1 MKRIEVLLPRPFDHG
16 FDYLVPQ
23 GMDIAV
29 GDYVRVPFG
38 NAPMIGVAWAQA
50 KGEVPEHKCK
60 PIIERFDHIPAM
72 NEPMRRLVDWTA
84 AYTLAPRGMVLKM
97 AIPAAKDIMQPQ
109 LETVLRWNL
118 DAPLPAQPKR
128 AVIATFLMQHGASS
142 RETLKHETGASDAVI
157 RALVLANRIESVSQM
172 ATSPVQ
178 HFTHQDAPLLNESQ
192 QLAAETITQ
201 TIGKGF
207 SVTLMDGVTG
217 SGKTEVYFDWI
228 EQQLKIPDSQLLVML
243 PEIALTTQWVQR
255 FEKRFG
261 AAAVMWHSTITPAQR
276 RKHWQAIASG
286 AARVVVG
293 ARSALFLPYQNLAGI
308 VVDEEHEPSYKQEDG
323 VSYQARDMAVV
334 RAKLENIPIILASAT
349 PSIETM
355 RNVQLGK
362 YQRISLDARFARPEG
377 IALELIDLRL
387 DKPEKGEW
395 LSPTLKCA
403 MKEVLEQG
411 HQVLLFLN
419 RKGYAPLV
427 LCRHCGYRFQC
438 PNCSAW
444 MVQYRATPRLQC
456 HHCHTSIRLPDA
468 CPACQT
474 PDQLVAC
481 GPGVERIDEE
491 VRALFPTCA
500 IHSVSGDDAH
510 VEESIAAMID
520 GSADIIIGTQ
530 LLAKGHH
537 FPKLAL
543 VGVVD
548 ADLGLAGGDLRAS
561 ERTYQLLHQ
570 LAGRAGRE
578 VAGGRALLQTIQPDH
593 PVMQALVS
601 HDRDGFLAA
610 EMSQRE
616 HAGWPPYGRLA
627 ALLLDGAQEQR
638 VQQAA
643 RMLVQQAPRMD
654 GLRVLGPAP
663 APLSRLRNQY
673 RFRILVKTPLDFALQ
688 KVLREWL
695 ARVPMPS
702 GVRLKVDIDPY
713 QFL

>member
-1 MKRIEVLLPRPFDHG
+1 MKRIEVLLPRPFDRG

-38 NAPMIGVAWAQA
+38 SKPMIGVVW
-50 KGEVPEHKCK
+50 GESNSEIPEHKCK
-60 PIIERFDHIPAM
+60 YIAERFDHIPPM
-72 NEPMRRLVDWTA
+72 NDAMRRFVDWTA

-97 AIPAAKDIMQPQ
+97 TMPQAKDIMQPQ
-109 LETVLRWNL
+109 LETLLRWNA
-118 DAPLPAQPKR
+118 DAPIPSQPKR
-128 AVIATFLMQHGASS
+128 AAIAQWLMQHGASS
-142 RETLKHETGASDAVI
+142 RETLKREVGASDAMI
-157 RALVLANRIESVSQM
+157 RALVLSGGIETISRIAPPTAQQFKDQ
-172 ATSPVQ
+172 A
-178 HFTHQDAPLLNESQ
+178 APLLNDSQ
-192 QLAAETITQ
+192 QHAVQQLRQ
-201 TIGKGF
+201 TIGRGF
-207 SVTLMDGVTG
+207 GVTLLDGVTG

-228 EQQLKIPDSQLLVML
+228 EQQLEQPDSQILVML
-243 PEIALTTQWVQR
+243 PEIALTNQWVQR

-261 AAAVMWHSTITPAQR
+261 EAAVMWHSTVSPALR
-276 RKHWQAIASG
+276 RKHWQAIAQG

-293 ARSALFLPYQNLAGI
+293 ARSSLFLPYKNLCGI
-308 VVDEEHEPSYKQEDG
+308 VIDEEHEPSYKQEEG

-362 YQRISLDARFARPEG
+362 YQRISLDERFARPEG
-377 IALELIDLRL
+377 ITLELIDLRT

-395 LSPTLKCA
+395 LSPTLKAA
-403 MKEVLEQG
+403 MKETLEHH

-427 LCRHCGYRFQC
+427 LCRNCGYRFEC
-438 PNCSAW
+438 LNCSAW
-444 MVQYRATPRLQC
+444 MVQYKQSPRLQC
-456 HHCHTSIRLPDA
+456 HHCHTSMKLPDA
-468 CPACQT
+468 CPACRE

-481 GPGVERIDEE
+481 GPGVERIEEE
-491 VRALFPTCA
+491 VRGLFPSCN
-500 IHSVSGDDAH
+500 IHTVSGDDEH
-510 VEESIAAMID
+510 VEQAISDMID

-548 ADLGLAGGDLRAS
+548 ADLGLAGGDLRAC

-578 VAGGRALLQTIQPDH
+578 VAGGRALLQTVQPDH
-593 PVMQALVS
+593 PVMQALRAA
-601 HDRDGFLAA
+601 DRDGFLAA
-610 EMSQRE
+610 EMQQRE
-616 HAGWPPYGRLA
+616 AAGWPPYGRLA
-627 ALLLDGAQEQR
+627 ALLLDGANESQ

-643 RMLVQQAPRMD
+643 RMLVQQAPKIS

-673 RFRILVKTPLDFALQ
+673 RFRILVKAPLDVALQ
-688 KVLREWL
+688 KTMREWL
-695 ARVPMPS
+695 ARVPVPT
-702 GVRLKVDIDPY
+702 GVRLKVDVDPY